1 MRYKKAPI
9 LEAAI
14 EFRWASAVPM
24 DALASAAR
32 IPVFE
37 RFEEPKPRRLM
48 SANFDLE
55 AGGVTQEVTEVGFEM
70 VLKDGSERVF
80 LERDKFVYVQSAP
93 YDQWDDFLGRAMAI
107 MAPTIKSLE
116 LAEFSRVGVR
126 FINRIDVPT
135 DEDGK
140 FATDDYITIKFDG
153 PRQDKGIVE
162 EFVLRVVKPT
172 QKDNISYALVVA
184 SSPSPLPDHSGI
196 VVDIDVFT
204 QTPTSVVGPKLST
217 TLGELRVEKDEIF
230 ESCITEKA
238 RALFGG
244 NVK

>member
-1 MRYKKAPI
+1 M
-9 LEAAI
+9 EAAI
-14 EFRWASAVPM
+14 EFRWASVVSLE
-24 DALASAAR
+24 ALASAVK
-32 IPVFE
+32 ISVFE

-80 LERDKFVYVQSAP
+80 LEGNKFVYIQSAP
-93 YDQWDDFLGRAMAI
+93 YDQWDDFSGRSLAI
-107 MAPTIKSLE
+107 MAPTIKALDVS
-116 LAEFSRVGVR
+116 EFSRVGVR

-135 DEDGK
+135 TDDGK
-140 FATDDYITIKFDG
+140 YNTDDYITIKFDG

-184 SSPSPLPDHSGI
+184 SS
-196 VVDIDVFT
+196 
-204 QTPTSVVGPKLST
+204 VVGRCT
-217 TLGELRVEKDEIF
+217 D
-230 ESCITEKA
+230 
-238 RALFGG
+238 
-244 NVK
+244 